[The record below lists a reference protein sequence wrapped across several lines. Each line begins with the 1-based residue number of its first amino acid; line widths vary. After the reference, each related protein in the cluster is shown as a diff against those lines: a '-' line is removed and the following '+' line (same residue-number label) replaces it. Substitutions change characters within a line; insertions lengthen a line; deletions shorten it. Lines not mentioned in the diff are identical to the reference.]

1 MGQYAVRRFLLI
13 FPTLIIASLIVAA
26 LLRLMPGDAVMQ
38 ALRESRGGVSLAD
51 SKEGLEIARAKVGLK
66 DPFLVQYMKFV
77 FGWPVDDGAVYQSKD
92 DGESWKPAGRIHT
105 EPIDALSF
113 ISTAKGIGIG
123 GKFVW
128 GTKDAGQVW
137 TAYHLHDIALNSV
150 AYGDEDNAWAVGDEG
165 TILYSATGGVRRHE
179 GQHTYSTFLPQES
192 GATANLLEVDFADA
206 ERGWVVGAGG
216 TILKTSDGG
225 GTWQSVNSGVDEDLL
240 DIEFLD
246 DGLTGFATGK
256 AGTLLTTFDGGET
269 WTSAPL
275 DVSNDLLAIGFD
287 NPASM
292 WVVGGGGLALN
303 SIDGGLTWQERQ
315 LTYAADDGSLM
326 TVDGD
331 ITAIAFA
338 VIEEETGQT
347 AGFAATADSMIFR
360 TLDGGL
366 TWERKSGLISRRVGS
381 ESIEEPLSRPVRDV
395 SLRVTSQ
402 GKTRLYGATSGKIW
416 QWGVLGGDWGT
427 TIVGNRSVWAD
438 LARAFPPTLQLM
450 IMTVVV
456 STSVAIPLGVLSA
469 VRQDTAADYL
479 GRFIAIFGLA
489 VPSFWL
495 ATLIL
500 IFPAI
505 WLDFSPPLEYVGFN
519 ENPVKNLLFFAL
531 PVGVAG
537 IFGSAS
543 VMRMTRSM
551 MLEVL
556 RQDYIRT
563 AWSKGLQERLIISRH
578 ALKNAM
584 IPVITIVGM
593 QIPFLLGN
601 QVVIE
606 RIFNIPG
613 LGRILVEGTSTRD
626 YTLVQG
632 IVFFLSFFIIVSNLI
647 VDLTYGWLDPR
658 IRYE

>member
-26 LLRLMPGDAVMQ
+26 LLRVMPGDAVMQ

-66 DPFLVQYMKFV
+66 DPFFVQYMKFV
-77 FGWPVDDGAVYQSKD
+77 FGWPIDEGAVYQSKD
-92 DGESWKPAGRIHT
+92 DGETWKPAGRIHT
-105 EPIDALSF
+105 EPIDSLSF
-113 ISTAKGIGIG
+113 ITTAKGIGIG

-137 TAYHLHDIALNSV
+137 TAFHLHDIPLNSV
-150 AYGDEDNAWAVGDEG
+150 AYGDEDNVWVVGGDG
-165 TILYSATGGVRRHE
+165 TILHSANGGVRQHE
-179 GQHTYSTFLPQES
+179 GQHTFSSFSAQDS
-192 GATANLLEVDFADA
+192 GTTAHLLGGDFVDA
-206 ERGWVVGAGG
+206 ERGWIVGAEGTLLRTLDGGQTWQDVDSGVDADLVDVKFMNDGLIGFIVGEDGNLLTSFDGGAAWRAAPLDERDDLLAIAVDNPSSVWVVGAGG
-216 TILKTSDGG
+216 TALI
-225 GTWQSVNSGVDEDLL
+225 SV
-240 DIEFLD
+240 
-246 DGLTGFATGK
+246 
-256 AGTLLTTFDGGET
+256 
-269 WTSAPL
+269 
-275 DVSNDLLAIGFD
+275 
-287 NPASM
+287 
-292 WVVGGGGLALN
+292 
-303 SIDGGLTWQERQ
+303 DGGLTWQQRE
-315 LTYAADDGSLM
+315 LTYATEGGNRL
-326 TVDGD
+326 TVTGD
-331 ITAIAFA
+331 ITAMEFD

-347 AGFAATADSMIFR
+347 AGFAATADSLILR

-366 TWERKSGLISRRVGS
+366 TWERMGGRVRQRVGS
-381 ESIEEPLSRPVRDV
+381 EFIEEPLSRPIQDV
-395 SLRVTSQ
+395 AIKVTSQ
-402 GKTRLYGATSGKIW
+402 GKVRLYGATAGRIW
-416 QWGVLGGDWGT
+416 QWGLLGGDWGT
-427 TIVGNRSVWAD
+427 TILGNRSVWAD

-469 VRQDTAADYL
+469 VRQDTVADYL

-489 VPSFWL
+489 IPSFWL

-500 IFPAI
+500 VFPAI
-505 WLDFSPPLEYVGFN
+505 WLDFAPPLEYVGFI
-519 ENPVKNLLFFAL
+519 ESPVKNLLFFAL

-563 AWSKGLQERLIISRH
+563 AWSKGLHERLVIFRH

>member
-1 MGQYAVRRFLLI
+1 MDADLVDVKFMNDGLI
-13 FPTLIIASLIVAA
+13 GFIV
-26 LLRLMPGDAVMQ
+26 G
-38 ALRESRGGVSLAD
+38 E
-51 SKEGLEIARAKVGLK
+51 
-66 DPFLVQYMKFV
+66 
-77 FGWPVDDGAVYQSKD
+77 DG
-92 DGESWKPAGRIHT
+92 
-105 EPIDALSF
+105 
-113 ISTAKGIGIG
+113 
-123 GKFVW
+123 
-128 GTKDAGQVW
+128 
-137 TAYHLHDIALNSV
+137 
-150 AYGDEDNAWAVGDEG
+150 
-165 TILYSATGGVRRHE
+165 
-179 GQHTYSTFLPQES
+179 
-192 GATANLLEVDFADA
+192 NLLTSFDGGAAWRAAPLDERDDLLAIAVDNPSSV
-206 ERGWVVGAGG
+206 WVVGAGG
-216 TILKTSDGG
+216 TALI
-225 GTWQSVNSGVDEDLL
+225 SV
-240 DIEFLD
+240 
-246 DGLTGFATGK
+246 
-256 AGTLLTTFDGGET
+256 
-269 WTSAPL
+269 
-275 DVSNDLLAIGFD
+275 
-287 NPASM
+287 
-292 WVVGGGGLALN
+292 
-303 SIDGGLTWQERQ
+303 DGGLTWQQRE
-315 LTYAADDGSLM
+315 LTYATEGGNRL
-326 TVDGD
+326 TVTGD
-331 ITAIAFA
+331 ITAMEFD

-347 AGFAATADSMIFR
+347 AGFAATADSLILR
-360 TLDGGL
+360 TLDSGL
-366 TWERKSGLISRRVGS
+366 TWERMGGRVRQRVGS
-381 ESIEEPLSRPVRDV
+381 EFIEEPLSRPIQDV
-395 SLRVTSQ
+395 SIKVTSQ
-402 GKTRLYGATSGKIW
+402 GKVRLYGATAGRIW
-416 QWGVLGGDWGT
+416 QWGLLGGDWGT
-427 TIVGNRSVWAD
+427 TILGNRSVWAD

-469 VRQDTAADYL
+469 VRQDTVADYL
-479 GRFIAIFGLA
+479 GRFIAICGLA
-489 VPSFWL
+489 IPSFWL

-500 IFPAI
+500 VFPAI
-505 WLDFSPPLEYVGFN
+505 WLDFAPPLEYVGFI
-519 ENPVKNLLFFAL
+519 ESPVKNLLFFAL

-563 AWSKGLQERLIISRH
+563 AWSKGLYERLVIFRH

>member
-1 MGQYAVRRFLLI
+1 
-13 FPTLIIASLIVAA
+13 
-26 LLRLMPGDAVMQ
+26 
-38 ALRESRGGVSLAD
+38 
-51 SKEGLEIARAKVGLK
+51 
-66 DPFLVQYMKFV
+66 
-77 FGWPVDDGAVYQSKD
+77 
-92 DGESWKPAGRIHT
+92 
-105 EPIDALSF
+105 
-113 ISTAKGIGIG
+113 
-123 GKFVW
+123 
-128 GTKDAGQVW
+128 
-137 TAYHLHDIALNSV
+137 
-150 AYGDEDNAWAVGDEG
+150 
-165 TILYSATGGVRRHE
+165 
-179 GQHTYSTFLPQES
+179 
-192 GATANLLEVDFADA
+192 
-206 ERGWVVGAGG
+206 
-216 TILKTSDGG
+216 
-225 GTWQSVNSGVDEDLL
+225 
-240 DIEFLD
+240 
-246 DGLTGFATGK
+246 
-256 AGTLLTTFDGGET
+256 
-269 WTSAPL
+269 
-275 DVSNDLLAIGFD
+275 
-287 NPASM
+287 
-292 WVVGGGGLALN
+292 
-303 SIDGGLTWQERQ
+303 
-315 LTYAADDGSLM
+315 M

>member
-1 MGQYAVRRFLLI
+1 MGQYAIRRFLLI
-13 FPTLIIASLIVAA
+13 FPTLLIASLIVAA
-26 LLRLMPGDAVMQ
+26 LLRVMPGDAVMQ
-38 ALRESRGGVSLAD
+38 ALRESRGGISLAD

-92 DGESWKPAGRIHT
+92 DGETWKPAGRIHT
-105 EPIDALSF
+105 DPVDSLSF
-113 ISTAKGIGIG
+113 ITTAKGIGIG

-137 TAYHLHDIALNSV
+137 SAYHLHEGMLNSV
-150 AYGDEDNAWAVGDEG
+150 AYGDEDNVWVVGDDG
-165 TILYSATGGVRRHE
+165 LILYSPTGGVRRHE
-179 GQHTYSTFLPQES
+179 GQQTFSTFTEQDS
-192 GATANLLEVDFADA
+192 GTAARLLEVYFADA
-206 ERGWVVGAGG
+206 ERGWIVGAGG
-216 TILKTSDGG
+216 TILRTTDGG
-225 GTWQSVNSGVDEDLL
+225 ETWQSVNSGVDADLV
-240 DIEFLD
+240 DVKFMA
-246 DGLTGFATGK
+246 DGETGFAVGQS
-256 AGTLLTTFDGGET
+256 GTLLTSFDGGAT
-269 WTSAPL
+269 WTSSAPGGGG
-275 DVSNDLLAIGFD
+275 DLLAIAKDG
-287 NPASM
+287 PASV
-292 WVVGGGGLALN
+292 WIAGAGGTALN
-303 SIDGGLTWQERQ
+303 SVDGGLTWQERP
-315 LTYAADDGSLM
+315 LAYAGENGDLQTLG
-326 TVDGD
+326 GD
-331 ITAIAFA
+331 ITAMAFG
-338 VIEEETGQT
+338 VIDEETGQT
-347 AGFAATADSMIFR
+347 AGFAATADSAILR
-360 TLDGGL
+360 TLDGGV
-366 TWERKSGLISRRVGS
+366 TWERMGGQISQRVGS
-381 ESIEEPLSRPVRDV
+381 DFIEEPLRRPIRDI
-395 SLRVTSQ
+395 SIRITSQ
-402 GKTRLYGATSGKIW
+402 GKVRLYGATAGRIW
-416 QWGVLGGDWGT
+416 KWGVLGGDWGT
-427 TIVGNRSVWAD
+427 TILGNRSVWAD

-456 STSVAIPLGVLSA
+456 STCVAIPLGVMSA
-469 VRQDTAADYL
+469 VRQDTVADYL

-489 VPSFWL
+489 IPSFWL

-500 IFPAI
+500 VFPAV
-505 WLDFSPPLEYVGFN
+505 WLDFSPPLEYVGFT
-519 ENPVKNLLFFAL
+519 ESPAKNLIFFAL
-531 PVGVAG
+531 PVAVAG

-563 AWSKGLQERLIISRH
+563 AWSKGLHERLVISRH

>member
-1 MGQYAVRRFLLI
+1 MGQYAVRRLLLI
-13 FPTLIIASLIVAA
+13 FPTLLIASLIVAA
-26 LLRLMPGDAVMQ
+26 LLRVMPGDAVMQ

-77 FGWPVDDGAVYQSKD
+77 FGWPVQDGAVYQSKD
-92 DGESWKPAGRIHT
+92 DGNSWKPAGRIHT
-105 EPIDALSF
+105 EPIDSLDF
-113 ISTAKGIGIG
+113 ITTAKGIGIG
-123 GKFVW
+123 GKFIW

-137 TAYHLHDIALNSV
+137 TAFHLDDIVLNSV
-150 AYGDEDNAWAVGDEG
+150 TYGDEDNVWVVGDEG
-165 TILYSATGGVRRHE
+165 TVLYSPEGGFRRHE
-179 GQHTYSTFLPQES
+179 GQQTFSTFGPQDS
-192 GATANLLEVDFADA
+192 GTTARLLAVDFADF
-206 ERGWVVGAGG
+206 ENGVIVGAEG
-216 TILKTSDGG
+216 TILMTSDGGVTWQSVDSGVDSDLVAVTLMDDGATGFAVGRGGVLLTTRDGG
-225 GTWQSVNSGVDEDLL
+225 GTWASE
-240 DIEFLD
+240 
-246 DGLTGFATGK
+246 
-256 AGTLLTTFDGGET
+256 
-269 WTSAPL
+269 PL
-275 DVSNDLLAIGFD
+275 DTSNDLLAIGID
-287 NPASM
+287 NSANV
-292 WVVGGGGLALN
+292 WVVGAGGLALN
-303 SIDGGLTWQERQ
+303 SVDGGLTWQEKE
-315 LTYAADDGSLM
+315 LTYAGDNGELRTVGS
-326 TVDGD
+326 D
-331 ITAIAFA
+331 INAIAFG

-347 AGFAATADSMIFR
+347 AGFASTSGNNILR

-366 TWERKSGLISRRVGS
+366 TWERMSSLISRRVGTDFVE
-381 ESIEEPLSRPVRDV
+381 ESLNRPVRDF
-395 SLRVTSQ
+395 SIKITSQ
-402 GKTRLYGATSGKIW
+402 GKVRLYGATSDRIW

-427 TIVGNRSVWAD
+427 TILGNRSVWAD

-456 STSVAIPLGVLSA
+456 STAVAIPLGVLSA
-469 VRQDTAADYL
+469 VRQDTVADYL

-500 IFPAI
+500 VFPAI

-519 ENPVKNLLFFAL
+519 ESPVKNLLFFAL
-531 PVGVAG
+531 PVAVAG

-563 AWSKGLQERLIISRH
+563 AWSKGLQERMIISRH